1 MINPNELIEIARK
14 CGVEIYDLG
23 KREAYLNQGRVAFDH
38 NQLQAFAQE
47 IRNRTIDECKNE
59 AIAQYKTNSQYNGRY
74 IAECIEN
81 LKEFNSAKELSDYLK
96 SEVSK

>member
-1 MINPNELIEIARK
+1 MKKTELIKIAKNIFGTVLIQSKEYFEID
-14 CGVEIYDLG
+14 GDEL
-23 KREAYLNQGRVAFDH
+23 E
-38 NQLQAFAQE
+38 AFAQE

>member
-1 MINPNELIEIARK
+1 MTELIEIAKK
-14 CGVEIYDLG
+14 CGFREDFIDGNEIIIRLLA
-23 KREAYLNQGRVAFDH
+23 K
-38 NQLQAFAQE
+38 E

-96 SEVSK
+96 SEVKK